1 MQENLKQIFTYTRKR
16 QDCYR
21 FVGTFSA
28 VFLFEA
34 GIWSVLILF
43 LVPNLFL
50 KLGLLAAII
59 LLNLFT
65 IFGFILMPL
74 WTKHTVTSAKII
86 LRYGYTVVEIP
97 RQNLFKAQPVTE
109 RLLRPYLVRMEY
121 EGMKQRL
128 VATFS
133 AQGLVL
139 LQLDGPHS
147 FRVNRRQVQVRQILI
162 NLDYPEQFIATLNP
176 NLDLGTPHA
185 SIAAAIPSIQAL
197 AVERKHPQLPQVQIP
212 LGSLAI
218 QTKNLS
224 RSYDNFVAV
233 SNVNLLIHHGEVYG
247 FLGANG
253 AGKSTTIKML
263 VGLITPTSGTAH
275 LNGYNIRTEEKE
287 AKTGIGYVP
296 DQSMLYERLTGR
308 EFLSFLAHLH
318 NVAEQ
323 QAQDRINHYLKLL
336 DLEAQADR
344 LCGSYSLGMK
354 RKLALAGALLH
365 APSILILDEPL
376 NGLDPRSAR
385 KLKDLFLELAASGV
399 AVLLSIHDLATAEEV
414 CQRVGIIHHGQ
425 IVAEGNVADLRH
437 RVDAHNLEEVFL
449 QLTQE
454 SEVEDMA

>member
-1 MQENLKQIFTYTRKR
+1 MQENRKQIFTYTRHR

-28 VFLFEA
+28 VLLFEA
-34 GIWSVLILF
+34 GVWIVLILF
-43 LVPNLFL
+43 LVSNQLL
-50 KLGLLAAII
+50 KLMLLAVII

-65 IFGFILMPL
+65 VFGFILMPL

-86 LRYGYTVVEIP
+86 LRYGYSVLEIP
-97 RQNLFKAQPVTE
+97 HQNILKAQPVTE

-121 EGMKQRL
+121 EVMKQRL

-133 AQGLVL
+133 AQKLVL

-147 FRVNRRQVQVRQILI
+147 FRVNRKQLQARQILI
-162 NLDYPEQFIATLNP
+162 NLDQPEQFLAALDLNP
-176 NLDLGTPHA
+176 GLDLDTQHSSA
-185 SIAAAIPSIQAL
+185 AAAIPSVQSI
-197 AVERKHPQLPQVQIP
+197 AVERERQQSHQEQVP

-218 QTKNLS
+218 QTEGLSRHYGDFAAVLDVNLS
-224 RSYDNFVAV
+224 
-233 SNVNLLIHHGEVYG
+233 IHHGEVYG

-263 VGLITPTSGTAH
+263 VGLVTPTSGTVL
-275 LNGYNIRTEEKE
+275 LNGHNLRSEEKA
-287 AKTGIGYVP
+287 AKAGLGYVS
-296 DQSMLYERLTGR
+296 DQAMLYERLTGR

-318 NVAEQ
+318 NVAEP
-323 QAQDRINHYLKLL
+323 QAQNRINHYLKLL
-336 DLEAQADR
+336 DLDAQADR
-344 LCGSYSLGMK
+344 LCGSYSFGMK

-365 APSILILDEPL
+365 APSIVILDEPL

-385 KLKDLFLELAASGV
+385 KLKDLFLELAANGV

-425 IVAEGNVADLRH
+425 MVAEGDVADLRH

-454 SEVEDMA
+454 AEAGA